1 MIDSKLLDSSVW
13 LAYLGKKLCSEI
25 IESKATLFLSVL
37 SIFEIKKKL
46 ITDKISKKEIEEN
59 INFIKEKSILVP
71 VTIEIIEKAVNI
83 ASEKKIPTVDSII
96 YASALSNNVNLVTL
110 DNDFR
115 GLERVEILAF

>member
-71 VTIEIIEKAVNI
+71 VTIEIVEKAVNV
-83 ASEKKIPTVDSII
+83 ACEKKIPTADSII
-96 YASALSNNVNLVTL
+96 YASALTNNVNLITL